1 MTTSTFDV
9 AYALKTTQGF
19 DRSVRRLR
27 LFFWL
32 FAILGGALQ
41 AWAFR
46 NTITS
51 DGISYLDIAGRLAQG
66 DWQAAV
72 NGYWSPLYP
81 TALALALAI
90 AKPGPLYEFAVV
102 HAANFAIYLVALAGF
117 DFLVARLVECVR
129 RAQRA
134 TKAAVTEPLAAWF
147 LLASGYALAVWALL
161 ELVTVSSTS
170 PDMEVAVFVF
180 FAAGLLLE
188 IDSGIL
194 TLQKFLALGLLLG
207 CGYLAKVPVFL
218 LAFVFFALT
227 LLAPLKWSKLLPKTL
242 AALAAFLLVAAP
254 YVIALSKS
262 KQRLTFGDSGRLNYA
277 WYVDGASYR
286 HWQGE
291 PLGTR
296 SEVAPRWSK
305 GPTSSGLPL
314 HPTRKILDTPPVYE
328 FDGPVAGTYPV
339 WYDPSYWNEGV
350 VPVFDPAQQVRK
362 ILVNLKFIYSLLL
375 NVHVV
380 QLYREGRWFRFFS
393 PLLLAVW
400 LVLFWRTR
408 RAFAPFGP
416 AAWPLLLLALA
427 ALAMYALVYCEPRHL
442 APFIVL
448 LYLGL
453 FSAIRFPIGTDL
465 IGIDRRFLK
474 PLGVAIVAAFALT
487 VGISSARL
495 AANTIRGSLPQGASQ
510 FEAWQVASALTQ
522 QVELAPGSKIASLE
536 YANHGN
542 AQWARLARCRIVAE
556 IYTDAFAPKD
566 PYWKLDPAAQ
576 ARSLAAFAQTGAL
589 LVVASNVPPS
599 VTPPSGWEQIGG
611 TRYFFHRLH
620 ASAEPS
626 VNSLAK
632 N

>member
-9 AYALKTTQGF
+9 AYALKTTQAF
-19 DRSVRRLR
+19 DRNVRRLR

-32 FAILGGALQ
+32 FAILAGALQ
-41 AWAFR
+41 AWASR

-51 DGISYLDIAGRLAQG
+51 DGISYLDIASRLAHG

-81 TALALALAI
+81 AAIALALAI

-102 HAANFAIYLVALAGF
+102 HAVNFAIYLAAFAGF
-117 DFLVARLVECVR
+117 DFFLERLVECVR
-129 RAQRA
+129 RARPA
-134 TKAAVTEPLAAWF
+134 TKAASAEPLPGWLLVAA
-147 LLASGYALAVWALL
+147 GYTIAVWALL

-170 PDMEVAVFVF
+170 PDMEVAAFVF

-188 IDSGIL
+188 IAAGALD
-194 TLQKFLALGLLLG
+194 LQKFLVLGLLLG

-218 LAFVFFALT
+218 LAFVFLALT
-227 LLAPLKWSKLLPKTL
+227 LLAPAKWPKLLPKTL
-242 AALAAFLLVAAP
+242 AAFAAFLLVAGP

-262 KQRLTFGDSGRLNYA
+262 KQRPTFGDSGRLNYA

-305 GPTSSGLPL
+305 GPTSSGVPV
-314 HPTRKILDTPPVYE
+314 HPTRKILDAPPVYE
-328 FDGPVAGTYPV
+328 FAGPVAGTYPV
-339 WYDPSYWNEGV
+339 WYDPSYWNEGLA
-350 VPVFDPAQQVRK
+350 PVFDPAQQVRK
-362 ILVNLKFIYSLLL
+362 ILVNLNFMYSLLL

-380 QLYREGRWFRFFS
+380 QLYREDRWFRFFS
-393 PLLLAVW
+393 PLLLAAW

-408 RAFAPFGP
+408 RAFAPFSP
-416 AAWPLLLLALA
+416 AARPLLLLSFA

-453 FSAIRFPIGTDL
+453 FSAIRFPIGTDQ
-465 IGIDRRFLK
+465 RFLK
-474 PLGVAIVAAFALT
+474 PLAIAVVAAFTLT
-487 VGISSARL
+487 VGVSSARL
-495 AANTIRGSLPQGASQ
+495 AAYTLRGSLPQGASQ

-522 QVELAPGSKIASLE
+522 QVELPPGSKIASLE

-556 IYTDAFAPKD
+556 IYTNAFAPKD

-589 LVVASNVPPS
+589 LVVASNVPAS
-599 VTPPSGWEQIGG
+599 VTPPSGWEQIGN
-611 TRYFFHRLH
+611 TRYFFYRLRP
-620 ASAEPS
+620 SAETS